1 MDKAPVSGTE
11 DIGSIP
17 IGRSLK
23 TWVMEMNDKQ
33 FMTVFFGVMGVLTII
48 FFIIFFIAQIIVPEK
63 KSADE
68 FTNNAIV
75 QRIEPVGKLN
85 YAGINNSS
93 SDSQEEKIAEVR
105 ESICTNATGNFKT
118 YTVKMLNEGP
128 SGAMVFE
135 PDFIKINSC
144 DSINFEM
151 TDAGHNAVTIAAP
164 KDSLPFDTQYKPSTT
179 VQFDT
184 KGLYLY
190 QCSPHAMMAMA
201 GLIQVSDSSNKSEI
215 ETAIQKFE
223 SAVMIPGVKTRI
235 SDLLRKNV
243 K

>member
-17 IGRSLK
+17 IGRFRK
-23 TWVMEMNDKQ
+23 TWEMEMNDKQ

-105 ESICTNATGNFKT
+105 ESICTNATGDFKT
-118 YTVKMLNEGP
+118 YTVKMLNEGS

-135 PDFIKINSC
+135 PDFIKINTC

>member
-17 IGRSLK
+17 IGRFRK
-23 TWVMEMNDKQ
+23 TWEMEMNDKQ

-93 SDSQEEKIAEVR
+93 SDLQEEKISEAR
-105 ESICTNATGNFKT
+105 ESICTNATGEFKT

-135 PDFIKINSC
+135 PDFIKINTC

-201 GLIQVSDSSNKSEI
+201 GIIQVSDSNNKSEI
-215 ETAIQKFE
+215 ETAIQNFE

>member
-17 IGRSLK
+17 IGRFLK

-151 TDAGHNAVTIAAP
+151 TDAGHNAVTVAAP
-164 KDSLPFDTQYKPSTT
+164 KDSLPFDTQYKQSTT

-215 ETAIQKFE
+215 EAAIQKFE

-235 SDLLRKNV
+235 SDLLHKNV

>member
-17 IGRSLK
+17 IGRFRK
-23 TWVMEMNDKQ
+23 TWEMEMNDKQ

-93 SDSQEEKIAEVR
+93 SDLQEEKISEVR
-105 ESICTNATGNFKT
+105 ESICTNATGEFKT

-135 PDFIKINSC
+135 PDFIKINTC

-201 GLIQVSDSSNKSEI
+201 GIIQVSDSSNKSEI
-215 ETAIQKFE
+215 ETAIQNFE

>member
-17 IGRSLK
+17 IGRFLK

-33 FMTVFFGVMGVLTII
+33 FMTVFFGVMGVLTVI

-105 ESICTNATGNFKT
+105 ESICTNATGDFKT

-135 PDFIKINSC
+135 PDFIKINTC

-215 ETAIQKFE
+215 ETAIQDFE
-223 SAVMIPGVKTRI
+223 SAVMIPGVKTRL

>member
-17 IGRSLK
+17 IGRFLK
-23 TWVMEMNDKQ
+23 TWEMEMNDKQ

-105 ESICTNATGNFKT
+105 ESICTNATGDFKT

-135 PDFIKINSC
+135 PDFIKINTC

-164 KDSLPFDTQYKPSTT
+164 KDSLPFDTKYKPSTK

-184 KGLYLY
+184 NGLYLY

-201 GLIQVSDSSNKSEI
+201 GLVQVSDSSNKSEI

>member
-1 MDKAPVSGTE
+1 
-11 DIGSIP
+11 
-17 IGRSLK
+17 
-23 TWVMEMNDKQ
+23 MEMNDKQ

-75 QRIEPVGKLN
+75 KRIEPVGKLN
-85 YAGINNSS
+85 YGGINNTST
-93 SDSQEEKIAEVR
+93 DSQEEKIAEVR

-118 YTVKMLNEGP
+118 YTVKMLNEGS

-135 PDFIKINSC
+135 PDFIKINTC

-215 ETAIQKFE
+215 ETAIKKFE
-223 SAVMIPGVKTRI
+223 SAVMIPEVKTRL

>member
-17 IGRSLK
+17 IGRFRK
-23 TWVMEMNDKQ
+23 TWEMEMNDKQ

-93 SDSQEEKIAEVR
+93 SDLQEEKISEAR
-105 ESICTNATGNFKT
+105 ESICTNATGEFKT

-135 PDFIKINSC
+135 PDFIKINTC

-201 GLIQVSDSSNKSEI
+201 GLIQVSDASNKSEI

>member
-1 MDKAPVSGTE
+1 
-11 DIGSIP
+11 
-17 IGRSLK
+17 
-23 TWVMEMNDKQ
+23 MNDKQ

-105 ESICTNATGNFKT
+105 ESICTNATGDFKT

-135 PDFIKINSC
+135 PDFIKINTC

-184 KGLYLY
+184 EGLYLY

-243 K
+243 KLLSCKN

>member
-1 MDKAPVSGTE
+1 
-11 DIGSIP
+11 
-17 IGRSLK
+17 
-23 TWVMEMNDKQ
+23 
-33 FMTVFFGVMGVLTII
+33 
-48 FFIIFFIAQIIVPEK
+48 
-63 KSADE
+63 
-68 FTNNAIV
+68 
-75 QRIEPVGKLN
+75 
-85 YAGINNSS
+85 
-93 SDSQEEKIAEVR
+93 
-105 ESICTNATGNFKT
+105 
-118 YTVKMLNEGP
+118 MLNEGP

-135 PDFIKINSC
+135 PDFIKINTC

>member
-1 MDKAPVSGTE
+1 
-11 DIGSIP
+11 
-17 IGRSLK
+17 
-23 TWVMEMNDKQ
+23 
-33 FMTVFFGVMGVLTII
+33 
-48 FFIIFFIAQIIVPEK
+48 
-63 KSADE
+63 
-68 FTNNAIV
+68 
-75 QRIEPVGKLN
+75 
-85 YAGINNSS
+85 
-93 SDSQEEKIAEVR
+93 
-105 ESICTNATGNFKT
+105 
-118 YTVKMLNEGP
+118 
-128 SGAMVFE
+128 MVFE
-135 PDFIKINSC
+135 PDFIKINTC

-201 GLIQVSDSSNKSEI
+201 GIIQVSDSNNKSEI
-215 ETAIQKFE
+215 ETAIQNFE

-235 SDLLRKNV
+235 SDLLRKNA

>member
-17 IGRSLK
+17 IGRFRK
-23 TWVMEMNDKQ
+23 TWEMEMNDKQ

-105 ESICTNATGNFKT
+105 ESICTNATGDFKT

-135 PDFIKINSC
+135 PDFIKINTC

-201 GLIQVSDSSNKSEI
+201 GIIQVSDSNNKSEI